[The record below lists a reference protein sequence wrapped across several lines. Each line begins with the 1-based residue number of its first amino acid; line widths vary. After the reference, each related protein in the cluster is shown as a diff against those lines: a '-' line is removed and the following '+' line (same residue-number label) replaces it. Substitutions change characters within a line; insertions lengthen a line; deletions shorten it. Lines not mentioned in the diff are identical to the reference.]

1 MIQTTSRS
9 LLLSSPT
16 IINKGV
22 VFLQI
27 DNFMKRN
34 VLYSTIQSA
43 KRENSRKETALLKV
57 ANDILLKRSLSTLPP
72 LWYQTWVGYKVTN
85 VIQTSCPQCFGQCWQ
100 SVNCL
105 EGPTLVWPDAGWI
118 LKSKQD
124 VGYETF
130 IFIPGCR
137 MEIGRWDW
145 DMLHFEGGIGDRR

>member
-1 MIQTTSRS
+1 MRMIQTTSRS

-57 ANDILLKRSLSTLPP
+57 ANDILLKMKPEHIVPLVISDLSR
-72 LWYQTWVGYKVTN
+72 
-85 VIQTSCPQCFGQCWQ
+85 I
-100 SVNCL
+100 
-105 EGPTLVWPDAGWI
+105 
-118 LKSKQD
+118 
-124 VGYETF
+124 
-130 IFIPGCR
+130 R
-137 MEIGRWDW
+137 
-145 DMLHFEGGIGDRR
+145 

>member
-1 MIQTTSRS
+1 MRMIQTTSRS

-72 LWYQTWVGYKVTN
+72 L
-85 VIQTSCPQCFGQCWQ
+85 
-100 SVNCL
+100 
-105 EGPTLVWPDAGWI
+105 
-118 LKSKQD
+118 
-124 VGYETF
+124 
-130 IFIPGCR
+130 
-137 MEIGRWDW
+137 
-145 DMLHFEGGIGDRR
+145 